1 MTASNGQLSGVLIE
15 DWLAQLRLKILS
27 SAPNL
32 IEIFD
37 LYASEAKFGRNYI
50 ATELDKLAPNAEVLE
65 VGAGSLILSTQLVRE
80 GFKLTALEPTGS
92 GFSHFNQLRE
102 IVISEARLSGC
113 MPNLIEVSAESLDI
127 SNYFDFAFSVN
138 VMEHVN
144 DIELTLIKVMQSI
157 KVGGEYKF
165 TCPNYVFPYEPHFN
179 IPTVISK
186 SFTEKIFSK
195 RIYSCKNIL
204 DPQGLW
210 DSINWITVPKLRS
223 FAKNN
228 SVISLKLR
236 TDLFNEMINRTIG
249 DEEFS
254 KRRSPFIKR
263 LLSLVIKLKVNR
275 VVQHIPAI
283 FQPVIDCSFIKSEQ

>member
-1 MTASNGQLSGVLIE
+1 VTAFNAQLSGLFIE
-15 DWLAQLRLKILS
+15 DWLAQLRLRILS
-27 SAPNL
+27 SGPNL

-50 ATELDKLAPNAEVLE
+50 ASELGKLEPNAEVLE

-102 IVISEARLSGC
+102 IVMNEAKLSGC
-113 MPNLIEVSAESLDI
+113 MPNLIEISAESLNI
-127 SNYFDFAFSVN
+127 SNHFNFVFSVN

-144 DIELTLIKVMQSI
+144 DIELTIIKVMQSI
-157 KVGGEYKF
+157 KPGGEYKF
-165 TCPNYVFPYEPHFN
+165 TCPNYIFPYEPHFN

-186 SFTEKIFSK
+186 SLTEKLFSK
-195 RIYSCKNIL
+195 RIYSRKEIL
-204 DPQGLW
+204 DPKGLW
-210 DSINWITVPKLRS
+210 DSINWITVTRLRS
-223 FAKNN
+223 FAKK
-228 SVISLKLR
+228 SRALSLKLR
-236 TDLFNEMINRTIG
+236 TDLFNEMIIRTVS

-263 LLSLVIKLKVNR
+263 LLSLVIKLRVNR